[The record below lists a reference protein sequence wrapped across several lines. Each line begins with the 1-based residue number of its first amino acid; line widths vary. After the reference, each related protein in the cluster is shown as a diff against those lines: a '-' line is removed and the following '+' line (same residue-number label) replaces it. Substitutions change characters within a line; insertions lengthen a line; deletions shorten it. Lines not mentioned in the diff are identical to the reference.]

1 MGDYNMLSVLVVD
14 DDPDMRLLTRRLL
27 TMLGCQ
33 SFEARNG
40 VEGESMAL
48 DIKPEAILLDIMMPV
63 QDGYETCRNLRGQG
77 YTGSIILVSALQEQT
92 QKEKAQASGATAYIQ
107 KPLTRDVLKI
117 HLDYIQAQLR
127 V

>member
-1 MGDYNMLSVLVVD
+1 MLGVLVID

-48 DIKPEAILLDIMMPV
+48 DLKPDAVLLDIMMPI
-63 QDGYETCRNLRGQG
+63 QDGYETCKKLREQG
-77 YTGSIILVSALQEQT
+77 YTGSVILVSALQEQT
-92 QKEKAQASGATAYIQ
+92 QKEKAQRCGATAYIQ
-107 KPLTRDVLKI
+107 KPLTREVLKL
-117 HLDYIQAQLR
+117 HLDFIRSQQLA
-127 V
+127 